1 MYPLWIVPGLTSGMV
16 VAIIATFHMLPSH
29 LSISAM
35 WFNVYLETKAY
46 RENRPELLEFV
57 KKYALFVLIFS
68 YVFGSL
74 SGIGIWY
81 AATVA
86 SPRGISGL
94 IHNYVWGWAT
104 EWVFFIVEVAGIF
117 IYYYTLGKVDR
128 RTHLKI
134 GWIFA
139 IAAWATMV
147 VITGILAF
155 MVSPGAWP
163 KTGGF
168 FDGFFNQTYWS
179 QLLMRTALMF
189 AIAGA
194 YALVVAT
201 RLKDA
206 ATRSFVVRTASLW
219 GAAGTVLGAAL
230 FFWYLATLP
239 MAARDLA
246 GSLVPVDLKIGA
258 IVSAALLVLY
268 FLVAALKPSSVRLAP
283 ALVAIL
289 VLFGGIWSAE
299 RAREMIRK
307 PYIIP
312 QYMYANQFI
321 ANAIAPKGV
330 KAETALINERG
341 ILAFAPF
348 VPREL
353 RRVTTA
359 NAKEAG
365 RMIGLIE
372 CSACHAFGKS
382 GLRPMAQIVK
392 RLDLKDADGAEGILD
407 ALGGYP
413 SMPPFLGT
421 AAEKRALAVYLASL
435 YE

>member
-16 VAIIATFHMLPSH
+16 VALIATFHMLPSH
-29 LSISAM
+29 LTISAM
-35 WFNVYLETKAY
+35 WFNVYLETKAN
-46 RENRPELLEFV
+46 RENRPELLEFI
-57 KKYALFVLIFS
+57 KKYSLFILIFS

-86 SPRGISGL
+86 NPRGISGL
-94 IHNYVWGWAT
+94 IHTYVWGWAT

-117 IYYYTLGKVDR
+117 IYYYTLGKVDK

-179 QLLMRTALMF
+179 QLLMRTTLMF

-194 YALVVAT
+194 YAIAVAT

-206 ATRSFVVRTASLW
+206 GTRSFVIKTASIW
-219 GAAGTVLGAAL
+219 GAVGTLLGVAL
-230 FFWYLATLP
+230 FFWYLTTLP
-239 MAARDLA
+239 APAQELV
-246 GSLVPVDLKIGA
+246 GSLVPKSLKLGS
-258 IVSAALLVLY
+258 IVAAGLLVLY
-268 FLVAALKPSSVRLAP
+268 FLFAALKPSAIRLTP

-289 VLFGGIWSAE
+289 VVFGGIWSAE

-312 QYMYANQFI
+312 QYMYANQII
-321 ANAIAPKGV
+321 AKEIVPKGV
-330 KAETALINERG
+330 KAEVPVINEKG
-341 ILAFAPF
+341 ILAVAPF
-348 VPREL
+348 VPKQLREI
-353 RRVTTA
+353 TEG
-359 NAKEAG
+359 NMKEAG
-365 RMIGLIE
+365 KMIALIE
-372 CSACHAFGKS
+372 CSSCHAFGKS
-382 GLRPMAQIVK
+382 GLRPMGALVE
-392 RLDLKDADGAEGILD
+392 RLGLKDADAVEAILD
-407 ALGGYP
+407 ALEGYP
-413 SMPPFLGT
+413 SMPPFMGT
-421 AAEKRALAVYLASL
+421 AAEKKALAAYLASL